1 MKDQIKIN
9 DCILTLENE
18 SAFYHNFYNPYKKTI
33 YKKIDRSN
41 FDLNKAING
50 LQERIRQYFKST
62 DNLDVCRY
70 LYKYK
75 PTKYILNK
83 SERIE
88 IAKSLIETML
98 TDR

>member
-1 MKDQIKIN
+1 MKKILFFVATSLFFFGISHSDN
-9 DCILTLENE
+9 AE
-18 SAFYHNFYNPYKKTI
+18 I

-41 FDLNKAING
+41 FDLDKAING

-62 DNLDVCRY
+62 DNLEICRY

-75 PTKYILNK
+75 PTKYNLNK

-88 IAKSLIETML
+88 IAKNLIETML